1 MPVAWRRFHL
11 YDVGVPFF
19 HCTNKGSVMA
29 KEKEALTVEERM
41 ARLEAAEASLKER
54 EKELSDREEAIRA
67 RQDSSAVRPVRPS
80 EVVCVGE
87 GYEFVV
93 SPMKADSPLQAKT
106 IRCCDESE
114 AIRWYVATTQ
124 SPENP
129 GKQVDPVKHP
139 LKATCNDP
147 KREQRRKE
155 ALILASLRAKSER
168 GNLLSEP
175 EQELLDADD
184 MRRAGL

>member
-1 MPVAWRRFHL
+1 
-11 YDVGVPFF
+11 
-19 HCTNKGSVMA
+19 MA
-29 KEKEALTVEERM
+29 KEKEQLTIEERI
-41 ARLEAAEASLKER
+41 ARLEAAEASLRER
-54 EKELSDREEAIRA
+54 EKEISEREEAIRA
-67 RQDSSAVRPVRPS
+67 QQDSSAVRPVRPS

-87 GYEFVV
+87 GYEFTV
-93 SPMKADSPLQAKT
+93 SPMKADSPLQSKT

-139 LKATCNDP
+139 LRAVCNDP

-155 ALILASLRAKSER
+155 ALILSSLRAKAER
-168 GNLLSEP
+168 GNLLTED
-175 EQELLDADD
+175 EQRMLDADD
-184 MRRAGL
+184 LRRAGL